1 MLNSIYQWAV
11 KAISNITTEQ
21 WKAVLSYVKQIAS
34 REMAGEDKRA
44 WVIDKLKNL
53 GITGARANF
62 LIEAAVML
70 SKRLGIITQ

>member
-11 KAISNITTEQ
+11 KAISNITAEQ

-34 REMAGEDKRA
+34 REMTGEDKRA